1 MILQVT
7 DEIFQYVMEQN
18 EFEVYYQPIISMGK
32 GRITGM
38 EALLRASYLGEPIS
52 PEGLF
57 SYAKKVNKSFELD
70 FLCHMRALQGYE
82 KENDALLFLNLE
94 TSLLNFPIPISGE
107 NA

>member
-1 MILQVT
+1 
-7 DEIFQYVMEQN
+7 MEQN

-70 FLCHMRALQGYE
+70 FLCHMCRFKIGANVSLIDEIGGFRRAKLSAYTE
-82 KENDALLFLNLE
+82 LE
-94 TSLLNFPIPISGE
+94 
-107 NA
+107 

>member
-1 MILQVT
+1 
-7 DEIFQYVMEQN
+7 MEQN

-57 SYAKKVNKSFELD
+57 SYVNKVNKSFELD

-94 TSLLNFPIPISGE
+94 TSLLKELNFPSKHFQIKPV
-107 NA
+107 